1 MPAKDKG
8 NASESSKHLLK
19 QSLLASRERS
29 LYCENTFVTWA
40 KKLCAYIDSLSPHSK
55 GQSRTELV
63 KALQKNDPGFA
74 YNGQVGNYYMVHAAE
89 VVSEVV
95 VNEAL
100 LVLQDLGRRY
110 GVDFLACQYSKLW
123 YMASAAKR
131 WATDTFT
138 PVDVLAFVLL
148 LMGDDLASERL
159 KGTKSV
165 TKSAVKVQACST
177 CEDSGLEMQDVFLVC
192 IFDLRCQT

>member
-165 TKSAVKVQACST
+165 DQVGREGAS
-177 CEDSGLEMQDVFLVC
+177 MQHL
-192 IFDLRCQT
+192 